1 MTTNK
6 IAFRYAKSWI
16 DLAVE
21 QNEIDS
27 VLADAKVLKNL
38 LKVNED
44 FAAFVHSPVIS
55 YDKKKNIL
63 SSLFDGKLS
72 KLTLLFLQLLVTKHR
87 EFHLPSIVDSFLS
100 QYKSLKEISTIKVIS
115 AQPLEKEVQDKI
127 VKIASSSNIG
137 FKNIELESVIDASL
151 IGGFI
156 LEMEDYVYDASV
168 KNQLFRLKKAF
179 AENLYESKII
189 AR

>member
-21 QNEIDS
+21 RNEVES
-27 VLADAKVLKNL
+27 ALADASVLKSL
-38 LKVNED
+38 LREN
-44 FAAFVHSPVIS
+44 AAFSSFIQSPVIS
-55 YDKKKNIL
+55 YDRKKKIL
-63 SSLFDGKLS
+63 SSLFDDKLS

-87 EFHLPSIVDSFLS
+87 EFHLPSIVESFLS

-115 AQPLEKEVQDKI
+115 AQPLGKEEQDKI
-127 VKIASSSNIG
+127 IKLASSSSIG
-137 FKNIELESVIDASL
+137 FRNIELETIIDESL

-156 LEMEDYVYDASV
+156 IEMEDYVYDASV
-168 KNQLFRLKKAF
+168 KNQIFRLKKSF

>member
-16 DLAVE
+16 DLALERNEVE
-21 QNEIDS
+21 S
-27 VLADAKVLKNL
+27 ALADVKILKNL
-38 LKVNED
+38 LRVNAD
-44 FAAFVHSPVIS
+44 FSAFVKSPVIS
-55 YDKKKNIL
+55 YDKKKSIL
-63 SSLFDGKLS
+63 STLFEDKLS

-87 EFHLPSIVDSFLS
+87 EINLPLIVDSFLS
-100 QYKSLKEISTIKVIS
+100 QYKTLKEISTVKVVS
-115 AQPLEKEVQDKI
+115 AQPLIKEDQEKIIKMASASI
-127 VKIASSSNIG
+127 VG
-137 FKNIELESVIDASL
+137 FKNIELETVVDESL

-156 LEMEDYVYDASV
+156 IEMEDYVYDASV
-168 KNQLFRLKKAF
+168 KNQIFRLKKSF

>member
-16 DLAVE
+16 DLALERNEVE
-21 QNEIDS
+21 S
-27 VLADAKVLKNL
+27 ALADVKVLKNL
-38 LKVNED
+38 LRVNAD
-44 FAAFVHSPVIS
+44 FSAFVKSPVIS

-63 SSLFDGKLS
+63 STLFEDKLS

-87 EFHLPSIVDSFLS
+87 EINLPLIVDYFLS
-100 QYKSLKEISTIKVIS
+100 QYKTLKEISTVKVIS
-115 AQPLEKEVQDKI
+115 AQPLIKEDQEKIIKMASASI
-127 VKIASSSNIG
+127 VG
-137 FKNIELESVIDASL
+137 FKNIELETVVDESL

-156 LEMEDYVYDASV
+156 IEMEDYVYDASV
-168 KNQLFRLKKAF
+168 KNQIFRLKKSF

>member
-16 DLAVE
+16 DLALERNEVE
-21 QNEIDS
+21 S
-27 VLADAKVLKNL
+27 ALADVKILKNL
-38 LKVNED
+38 LRVNAD
-44 FAAFVHSPVIS
+44 FSAFVKSPVIS

-63 SSLFDGKLS
+63 STLFEDKLS

-87 EFHLPSIVDSFLS
+87 EINLPLIVDSFLS
-100 QYKSLKEISTIKVIS
+100 QYKTLKEISTVKVIS
-115 AQPLEKEVQDKI
+115 AQPLIKEDQEKIIKMASASI
-127 VKIASSSNIG
+127 VG
-137 FKNIELESVIDASL
+137 FKNIELETVVDESL

-156 LEMEDYVYDASV
+156 IEMEDYVYDASV
-168 KNQLFRLKKAF
+168 KNQIFRLKKSF

>member
-55 YDKKKNIL
+55 YDKKKKIL

-127 VKIASSSNIG
+127 VKLASSSNIG
-137 FKNIELESVIDASL
+137 FKNIELESVIDATL

-156 LEMEDYVYDASV
+156 LELEDYVYDASV
-168 KNQLFRLKKAF
+168 KNQLFRLRKAF

>member
-16 DLAVE
+16 DLALERNEVE
-21 QNEIDS
+21 S
-27 VLADAKVLKNL
+27 ALADVKVLKNL
-38 LKVNED
+38 LRVNAD
-44 FAAFVHSPVIS
+44 FSAFVKSPVIS

-63 SSLFDGKLS
+63 STLFEDKLS

-87 EFHLPSIVDSFLS
+87 EINLPLIVDSFLS
-100 QYKSLKEISTIKVIS
+100 QYKTLKEISTVKVIS
-115 AQPLEKEVQDKI
+115 AQPLIKEDQEKIIKMASASI
-127 VKIASSSNIG
+127 VG
-137 FKNIELESVIDASL
+137 FKNIELETVVDESL

-156 LEMEDYVYDASV
+156 IEMEDYVYDASV
-168 KNQLFRLKKAF
+168 KNQIFRLKKSF